1 VNSKLRSNFDE
12 TRLAL
17 EARNNALEKLQQLML
32 EKEQV
37 WNLYTNGLTICCC
50 LN

>member
-1 VNSKLRSNFDE
+1 MYRLRSNFDE

-17 EARNNALEKLQQLML
+17 EARNNALEKLQQSML

-37 WNLYTNGLTICCC
+37 WNMYKKGIIYCCS
-50 LN
+50 N